1 MGLKKVTI
9 EVCEGSGCG
18 QLIYL
23 LYLYEMECVCARFRN
38 CCQCSIFYFHVI
50 VTTIDSSLLCSK
62 QIYFTTFQFDIQNQN
77 DKLSINL
84 HIVLALLSGTVAT
97 PQCIIK
103 FLHYVAQ
110 YETGEIS
117 DFRTLTIPS
126 ASVFPV
132 SSQTQKTQKA
142 RLWHDSYINSQSKE

>member
-1 MGLKKVTI
+1 MCTPPGESWI
-9 EVCEGSGCG
+9 RHEG
-18 QLIYL
+18 YK
-23 LYLYEMECVCARFRN
+23 
-38 CCQCSIFYFHVI
+38 HI

-77 DKLSINL
+77 DKLSISL
-84 HIVLALLSGTVAT
+84 HIVLALLSGIVAT

-132 SSQTQKTQKA
+132 SSQTQKTQKP
-142 RLWHDSYINSQSKE
+142 DYGTTVMSTINQKNNIHIMITII